1 MRRQA
6 KTLEDLDLFLD
17 FVEELEWAV
26 EFNRDITLP
35 PDSCKHLLTLLEK
48 LRGTSPKK
56 STS

>member
-1 MRRQA
+1 MRRQP

-35 PDSCKHLLTLLEK
+35 PDSCKHLLVLLEK
-48 LRGTSPKK
+48 LRATSEEK
-56 STS
+56 SAP